1 VNATPYDI
9 AAGRLPPR
17 QAAASLQ
24 DVLWDEESQFAR
36 CYNRSSFAFNHGLW
50 GHPLLDLHGLVALS
64 KRRPD
69 DAEHAYWSH
78 GSVAMSDRWEKGR
91 TPRHDL
97 TETIANIAT
106 NDSLVMLRHVERDPL
121 LGPLMQ
127 SLLSRVVQL
136 SGPEMR
142 EDVITGRAT
151 ILIAS
156 PGRITAYHIDADCNH
171 LLQVAG
177 DKLISVFDHTDRSLT
192 PHEELEDYYC
202 GDFNGARPKQH
213 RENEAK
219 VYRLRPGRGVH
230 IPCTAP
236 HWAKNGDNVS
246 IAVSLNFDLRSG
258 ERLAQ
263 LYQLNRHLRQ
273 LGIHPRPP
281 GESAWRDRL
290 KLASSSGMTAVR
302 GLLRPRPSASRQS
315 G

>member
-1 VNATPYDI
+1 VNARPNDI
-9 AAGRLPPR
+9 FAAGLPSQ
-17 QAAASLQ
+17 QAVSLQ
-24 DVLWDEESQFAR
+24 DVLWDEQSQFAR
-36 CYNRSSFAFNHGLW
+36 NYNRSSFSFNHGLW
-50 GHPLLDLHGLVALS
+50 GHPLLELPSLVALS
-64 KRRPD
+64 QRRPD

-78 GSVAMSDRWEKGR
+78 GSVAVADRWEKGR
-91 TPRHDL
+91 TRQHDL
-97 TETIANIAT
+97 PGTIANIAK
-106 NDSLVMLRHVERDPL
+106 NDSLVLLRHVERDPL
-121 LGPLMQ
+121 LGPLMR

-142 EDVITGRAT
+142 QDVITGRAT

-202 GDFNGARPKQH
+202 GDFNGARPKEH
-213 RENEAK
+213 RQNEAK
-219 VYRLRPGRGVH
+219 VYRLGPGRGVH

-236 HWAKNGDNVS
+236 HWARNGDNVS
-246 IAVSLNFDLRSG
+246 VAVSLNFDLRSG
-258 ERLAQ
+258 ERLAH
-263 LYQLNRHLRQ
+263 LYQLNRQLRH
-273 LGIHPRPP
+273 LGIRPRPP

-290 KLASSSGMTAVR
+290 KLASSGGMAAVR
-302 GLLRPRPSASRQS
+302 ELLRPRSAASRWS